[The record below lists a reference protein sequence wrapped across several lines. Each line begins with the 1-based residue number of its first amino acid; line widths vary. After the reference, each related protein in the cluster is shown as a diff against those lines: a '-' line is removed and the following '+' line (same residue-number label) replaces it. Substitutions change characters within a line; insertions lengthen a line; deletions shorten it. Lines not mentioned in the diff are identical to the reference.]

1 MRKTKLHKTNL
12 EKKAA
17 TRNEK
22 DLPGIRTLASKF
34 EFPFKCL
41 TRRLPHREA
50 IEATV
55 TFIFLQH
62 FTSWSRIVAS
72 FATVEIFLGIW
83 CLEISMSLQKQQV
96 QNPP

>member
-1 MRKTKLHKTNL
+1 M
-12 EKKAA
+12 
-17 TRNEK
+17 TRNKK
-22 DLPGIRTLASKF
+22 DLPGTLASKF
-34 EFPFKCL
+34 AFTFKCL

-50 IEATV
+50 IESTV

-83 CLEISMSLQKQQV
+83 CLEISMSLQKTTSARV
-96 QNPP
+96 SLVPGSFSEMRKILICCL

>member
-12 EKKAA
+12 EKKVA

-22 DLPGIRTLASKF
+22 DLPGTLASKLA
-34 EFPFKCL
+34 FPVKCL
-41 TRRLPHREA
+41 TQRLPHKEA
-50 IEATV
+50 IEGTV

-96 QNPP
+96 